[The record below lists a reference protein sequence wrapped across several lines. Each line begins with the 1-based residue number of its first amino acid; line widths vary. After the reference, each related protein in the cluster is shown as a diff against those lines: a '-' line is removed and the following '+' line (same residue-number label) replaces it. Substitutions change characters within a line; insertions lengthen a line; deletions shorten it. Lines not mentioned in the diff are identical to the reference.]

1 MRKKLVQA
9 TFLLLLIVGT
19 IVIIRQQQA
28 LPYRKA
34 EGKIFGTYY
43 HITYQADHALDRQ
56 ISEVL
61 QRVDA
66 SLSTFNSQSVISK
79 INRNEAVKPNEMFLR
94 VFELGQQIARGFGF
108 RSDTKPTT
116 AAIDSIRQFVGYN
129 KVRLHLGR
137 IEKQD
142 PRLMLDC
149 SAIAKG
155 YGVDCVAALLRQE
168 GVKNFMVEIGGEV
181 ITSGIN
187 PERLPWRIGVVK
199 PTDDSLQVNQELQ
212 TVLNVTNRAM
222 ATSGNYRNFYYRDGR
237 KYAHTIDPKTGKPVA
252 HSLLSATVLANNCA
266 TADAYATAFM
276 VMGIEKAKALLKQHP
291 ELMVYFIYS
300 DEQGNN
306 AIYHSDNLELPAE

>member
-1 MRKKLVQA
+1 M
-9 TFLLLLIVGT
+9 
-19 IVIIRQQQA
+19 
-28 LPYRKA
+28 
-34 EGKIFGTYY
+34 
-43 HITYQADHALDRQ
+43 
-56 ISEVL
+56 
-61 QRVDA
+61 
-66 SLSTFNSQSVISK
+66 ISK

-94 VFELGQQIARGFGF
+94 VFELGQQIAQETGGAFDMTVAPLVNAWGFGF

-199 PTDDSLQVNQELQ
+199 PTDDSLQVNQEPANSAQ
-212 TVLNVTNRAM
+212 
-222 ATSGNYRNFYYRDGR
+222 RDQPSHGHQR
-237 KYAHTIDPKTGKPVA
+237 KLPQF
-252 HSLLSATVLANNCA
+252 LLSRRTEICPHHRPADRKARSPLAPLGHSARQQLRHGRRLRHGIHGHGNRKPRRCSNSTPNSWSILSTATNKATMPSTTPTTSNCQQNNPWPI
-266 TADAYATAFM
+266 F
-276 VMGIEKAKALLKQHP
+276 
-291 ELMVYFIYS
+291 
-300 DEQGNN
+300 N
-306 AIYHSDNLELPAE
+306 